1 MKQLLIVMAVVLMGV
16 SVFAAPT
23 QKGNF
28 VVTLPL
34 VEWSSSE
41 GDLYEN
47 AAGDAQTSL
56 NIGALGYQAQIEWF
70 VIDGLAIGGV
80 VGYESEEQ
88 GDESETSTIIGPM
101 VSYYFQMDQ
110 MLIPYAGIG
119 YIYNSTEE
127 DDGVTTNESTFTTIR
142 LKAGLAYML
151 GNNLSL
157 FGEFS
162 YDMDE
167 MEPDGGDT
175 IEGTEMMIA
184 AGIKAFF

>member
-1 MKQLLIVMAVVLMGV
+1 MKKLFFALIIMLLAIPA
-16 SVFAAPT
+16 FAAPT

-28 VVTLPL
+28 VITLPL
-34 VEWSSSE
+34 VEWSSAE

-47 AAGDAQTSL
+47 AEGDGWTYLSL
-56 NIGALGYQAQIEWF
+56 GALGYQAQIEWF

-80 VGYESEEQ
+80 LGYESAER
-88 GDESETSTIIGPM
+88 GDYSITATTIGPM

-110 MLIPYAGIG
+110 LLIPYAGIG
-119 YIYNSTEE
+119 YIYQTWED
-127 DDGVTTNESTFTTIR
+127 DDGVTTDEGTSTTLR
-142 LKAGLAYML
+142 LKLGLAYML

-167 MEPDGGDT
+167 EEPDGGESVDGTAMT
-175 IEGTEMMIA
+175 IT